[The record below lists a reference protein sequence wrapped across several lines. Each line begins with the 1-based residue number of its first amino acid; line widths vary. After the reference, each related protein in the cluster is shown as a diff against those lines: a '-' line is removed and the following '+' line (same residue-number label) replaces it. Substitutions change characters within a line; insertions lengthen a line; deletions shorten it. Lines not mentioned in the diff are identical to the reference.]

1 MKITSTIVILIILSF
16 HSNAQIKILFDA
28 TKAETAGNA
37 DWVIDADT
45 HNLGFGSGPVVV
57 GGGNESNPQRIPTP
71 AQSGITASTAETY
84 WEGALSYWAI
94 DCVKKGY
101 QVETLPYNGVISY
114 GNASNSQDLSNYKI
128 FVVVE
133 PNIKF
138 SASEK
143 TAIINF
149 VQNGGS
155 LFMVS
160 DHIVSDRNNDGFDSP
175 QILDDLMHNNGIVDN
190 PFGIIF
196 DSANIS
202 GTSSTLS
209 TFANDSLLHNT
220 TTGFGNV
227 SQVLWSNGTTITI
240 NPTINPSVRA
250 AVFKSGTSTT
260 SKTNILVAYARY
272 GLGKV
277 VAFGDSSPFDDGS
290 GDTNDVLYDGYITD
304 AAGNHQ
310 KLIMNA
316 TIWLAISPPLP
327 VELVSFSCNKI
338 NNNSINLNWTTAT
351 EINTSHFNIQR
362 SINGK
367 DFVTIDK
374 MLAKGIGS
382 YSIVDDFSTNLQF
395 ATNQLYYRLEVVDNN
410 GSKTYSEVKQLIINN
425 KQFTVNIF
433 PNPTKEFV
441 TIECINASQIKIAD
455 ITGKVCISKQ
465 IENNE
470 SIMLSLKTL
479 NKGLYLVNVILK
491 NGEIIT
497 EKLLVE

>member
-1 MKITSTIVILIILSF
+1 MKKISTVVILIILSF

-45 HNLGFGSGPVVV
+45 HNLGFGSGPAVV
-57 GGGNESNPQRIPTP
+57 GGGSESNPQRIPTP

-101 QVETLPYNGVISY
+101 QVETLPYNAVISY

-202 GTSSTLS
+202 GSSSTLS

-227 SQVLWSNGTTITI
+227 SQVLWSNGTTMTI

-250 AVFKSGTSTT
+250 AVFKSGSSTSG
-260 SKTNILVAYARY
+260 KTNILVAYARY

-277 VAFGDSSPFDDGS
+277 VAFGDSSPFDDGT
-290 GDTNDVLYDGYITD
+290 GDSNDVLYNGYITD

-316 TIWLAISPPLP
+316 TIWLATSPPLP
-327 VELVSFSCNKI
+327 VELVSFNCIKQ
-338 NNNSINLNWTTAT
+338 NNSININWTTAT
-351 EINTSHFNIQR
+351 EINTSYFNIQR
-362 SINGK
+362 SFNGK
-367 DFVTIDK
+367 DFTTINK
-374 MLAKGIGS
+374 IFAKGSGNYNCIDDLLNGS
-382 YSIVDDFSTNLQF
+382 
-395 ATNQLYYRLEVVDNN
+395 QLTTCVIYYRLEIVDNN
-410 GSKTYSEVKQLIINN
+410 GSITFSTIQQITIKPQTPNIS
-425 KQFTVNIF
+425 IF
-433 PNPTKEFV
+433 PNPAKESV
-441 TIECINASQIKIAD
+441 TIECLNASRVTIAD
-455 ITGKVCISKQ
+455 ISGKTCISKE
-465 IENNE
+465 IKNNE
-470 SIMLSLKTL
+470 SMMLSLKTL
-479 NKGLYLVNVILK
+479 HKGLYLVNVIFK
-491 NGEIIT
+491 NGEITT

>member
-1 MKITSTIVILIILSF
+1 MKITSTILIFILLSF
-16 HSNAQIKILFDA
+16 SSRAQIKILFDA

-37 DWVIDADT
+37 DWVIDADA
-45 HNLGFGSGPVVV
+45 HNLGFGSGPAVV
-57 GGGNESNPQRIPTP
+57 GGGNESNPQRIPTA

-84 WEGALSYWAI
+84 WSGALSYWAI

-114 GNASNSQDLSNYKI
+114 GNSSNSQDLSNYKI

-149 VQNGGS
+149 VYNGGS

-175 QILDDLMHNNGIVDN
+175 QIWDDLLHNNGIVDN

-202 GTSSTLS
+202 GSSSTLS

-220 TTGFGNV
+220 TSGYGNV

-240 NPTINPSVRA
+240 NPTINSSVRA

-277 VAFGDSSPFDDGS
+277 VAFGDSSPFDDGT
-290 GDTNDVLYDGYITD
+290 GDANDQLYDGYITD

-316 TIWLAISPPLP
+316 TIWLATATPLP
-327 VELVSFSCNKI
+327 VELVSFNCIKQ
-338 NNNSINLNWTTAT
+338 NNSININWTTAT
-351 EINTSHFNIQR
+351 EINTSYFNIQR

-374 MLAKGIGS
+374 VFAKGSGS
-382 YSIVDDFSTNLQF
+382 YATVDEHLNNLQF
-395 ATNQLYYRLEVVDNN
+395 ITNQLYYRLEIVDNN
-410 GSKTYSEVKQLIINN
+410 GSKTYSEIKQLAIGN
-425 KQFTVNIF
+425 KQLSISVF
-433 PNPTKEFV
+433 PNPAKESII
-441 TIECINASQIKIAD
+441 IESNNASQIIIAD

-465 IENNE
+465 IKSNE
-470 SIMLSLKTL
+470 PIVLSVKTL
-479 NKGLYLVNVILK
+479 NKGLYLVSVIFK
-491 NGEIIT
+491 NGETTT